1 MKMREISTLAP
12 ITTSGERP
20 VTLTSLFIE
29 MKEAD
34 ILISEYTAFRTMK
47 IMSTNVVARI
57 NVKTMRTT

>member
-20 VTLTSLFIE
+20 VTSTYLFIE